1 MSAGPSGEHPHVF
14 VADLAVPELDADD
27 HHHLARV
34 LRLRV
39 GDALTA
45 SDGRGAWRP
54 CRLGSDRLLELDG
67 PVGHV
72 PRPAPAVGVGFA
84 LIKGDRPE
92 LVVQKLTELG
102 VDEILPFVAART
114 VVRRDD
120 TRQDKAHQ
128 RLVRV
133 AREAAMQSRQ
143 AWLPTVHP
151 VTTFAAL
158 AGRPDVARA
167 DRGGDPI
174 DLDRPVLL
182 IGPEGGWA
190 PEERADCPHA
200 VGLAD
205 AVLRAETAAI
215 VAGTL
220 LTALRSGRVR
230 SGGAGPGSAD
240 RDRSER

>member
-1 MSAGPSGEHPHVF
+1 VSVGPSGEHPHVF
-14 VADLAVPELDADD
+14 VADLDLPELDADD
-27 HHHLARV
+27 HHHLSRV

-39 GDALTA
+39 GDPLTA

-54 CRLGSDRLLELDG
+54 CRLGSDRLLVIDG
-67 PVGHV
+67 AIEHV

-120 TRQDKAHQ
+120 ARQDKAHQ

-151 VTTFAAL
+151 VTTFASL

-167 DRGGDPI
+167 DRGGDAV
-174 DLDRPVLL
+174 DLRRPVLL

-190 PEERADCPHA
+190 PEERAACPTA

-230 SGGAGPGSAD
+230 SAQVGPDSAD
-240 RDRSER
+240 GGRVER